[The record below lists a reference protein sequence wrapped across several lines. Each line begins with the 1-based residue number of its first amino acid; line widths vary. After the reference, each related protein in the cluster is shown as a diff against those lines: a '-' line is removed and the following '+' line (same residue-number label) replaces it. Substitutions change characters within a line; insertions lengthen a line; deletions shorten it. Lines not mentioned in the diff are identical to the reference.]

1 MIIPN
6 ICGANVG
13 IIPKQGKEM
22 PVYHN
27 KKGMGSHNPYLFII
41 GCILGL
47 LIHLFLDSLELVTHV
62 EVVVD
67 TSQSDHVVTLLR
79 LCLMSL
85 LEVRQRF
92 LE

>member
-41 GCILGL
+41 RMYPGI
-47 LIHLFLDSLELVTHV
+47 IDSSL
-62 EVVVD
+62 
-67 TSQSDHVVTLLR
+67 SQ
-79 LCLMSL
+79 
-85 LEVRQRF
+85 
-92 LE
+92 